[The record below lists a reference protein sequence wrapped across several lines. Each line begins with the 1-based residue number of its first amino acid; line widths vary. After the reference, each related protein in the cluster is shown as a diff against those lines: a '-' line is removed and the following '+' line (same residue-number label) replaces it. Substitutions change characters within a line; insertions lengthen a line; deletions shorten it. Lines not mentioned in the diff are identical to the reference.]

1 LARDARDGDNIMEI
15 IPAIDLKGGKCVRL
29 RQGRDEATTD
39 YSSDPVAVAREWV
52 AQGARRLHVVNLDGA
67 FGRQSGN
74 LAVVKE
80 IASAVD
86 VAVQYGGGLRSRESI
101 DSALE
106 AGVARI
112 VLGTAAMENR
122 GLVEESL
129 QAFGGE
135 RIIVALDAVGGKVAT
150 RGWTSVT
157 DLDVVQAAREL
168 YAMGMDEVLYT
179 DIGRDGM
186 MTGPDLAT
194 LGELA
199 EIGIGILASGG
210 ISSEGDVQALLS
222 MKAPNLTGVIV
233 GRALY
238 EKAVT
243 LSSLIA
249 LTGRR

>member
-1 LARDARDGDNIMEI
+1 
-15 IPAIDLKGGKCVRL
+15 
-29 RQGRDEATTD
+29 
-39 YSSDPVAVAREWV
+39 
-52 AQGARRLHVVNLDGA
+52 
-67 FGRQSGN
+67 
-74 LAVVKE
+74 
-80 IASAVD
+80 